1 MKTIKELKKLIG
13 GEVKSSFDYSIDKD
27 RRFRTLFLIT
37 DPTVEQVNTA
47 LDAGYELVARTVC
60 YFNDKDELVRYVGYE
75 AVPVNGEYE
84 FLDKYQ
90 VFMKVARESEPIKV
104 FECED
109 YRSARG
115 YINNV
120 TSYLETY
127 SYCSAQEDRGQYII
141 KLGDKTL
148 YESRIYE
155 MPR

>member
-13 GEVKSSFDYSIDKD
+13 GEIKSEFDYSVDKD
-27 RRFRTLFLIT
+27 RRFRTLYLIM
-37 DPTVEQVNTA
+37 DPTIEQVNTA

-60 YFNDKDELVRYVGYE
+60 YFNNEDKLVQYVGHQ

-84 FLDKYQ
+84 FVEKYQ
-90 VFMKVARESEPIKV
+90 VMMKIARESEPVKV

-109 YRSARG
+109 YKSAKG

-120 TSYLETY
+120 TGYLESY
-127 SYCSAQEDRGQYII
+127 SYISSPEDRGQYII

-148 YESRIYE
+148 YESRLYE